1 MLQRKGDEA
10 LLKFLGERLRTV
22 PTCEFAA
29 GETVILAG
37 TTTSR
42 LFFLKSGELAVLRD
56 GVAITRVREAGAVF
70 GEMSLLLDGPH
81 TADVVAVTPSL
92 CHVVEA
98 GPSFLVA
105 NPELTAYLAAVLAHR
120 LDAVNRYLVDV
131 KSQFAEASG
140 HLGMVDEVLATVMT
154 RHPRALRTRKLY

>member
-1 MLQRKGDEA
+1 MLKY
-10 LLKFLGERLRTV
+10 LGERLRAI
-22 PTCEFAA
+22 PTCEFAV
-29 GETVILAG
+29 GETVIMAG
-37 TTTSR
+37 TTSSK

-56 GVAITRVREAGAVF
+56 GVAITRVREPGAVF

-81 TADVVAVTPSL
+81 MADVAAVAPSV

-105 NPELTAYLAAVLAHR
+105 NPEMAAYLAAVLAHR

-131 KSQFAEASG
+131 KSQFAEAGG
-140 HLGMVDEVLATVMT
+140 HLGMVDKVLATVMT
-154 RHPRALRTRKLY
+154 RHPRALRARKLY